1 MSTNTKI
8 KQELLETGET
18 LHCCPQCPFKA
29 DKLQTTKVH
38 MLRHTGQFACTKCKK
53 SCRSQKDLKSHM
65 KNVHK
70 EPTVDVESQKQ
81 QVQVKLEG
89 NEVMASRDKS
99 RLGRRQK
106 TELNNGNIRCQ
117 YCEYTTNRQ
126 ILLNQHC
133 KYHMNS
139 SVIKHLCPACFKPF
153 PSPYHVKRHIH
164 YNHRD
169 ATYSL
174 IKLEPKKSE
183 AKNKNE
189 FTSPVKAAK
198 DKASLLKKR
207 RKIKGRPKTSHVSF
221 KVSIKV
227 TLARLLFMFI
237 TF

>member
-1 MSTNTKI
+1 MSTKI

-53 SCRSQKDLKSHM
+53 SCRSQKDLNSHM

-70 EPTVDVESQKQ
+70 EPTVDYEPEKK
-81 QVQVKLEG
+81 QVQVKTEG

-106 TELNNGNIRCQ
+106 KESGSGKFHCQ
-117 YCEYTTNRQ
+117 YCEYSTDRQ

-133 KYHMNS
+133 KYHMSS

-164 YNHRD
+164 YNHPD

-183 AKNKNE
+183 
-189 FTSPVKAAK
+189 VKTK
-198 DKASLLKKR
+198 LEITTTPIKTTKGRVSLLKRKR
-207 RKIKGRPKTSHVSF
+207 KLKGRPKIGQVRF
-221 KVSIKV
+221 KI
-227 TLARLLFMFI
+227 I
-237 TF
+237 